1 MWSFRY
7 WIPAYAGMTALLAA
21 MTLLAACGFHLRG
34 ETEVGFQKL
43 FISQAKPSPV
53 FAEIRRLLAA
63 GPTKLTATA
72 PEAEAEL
79 RIIQE
84 SRDKTVHSLTG
95 AGIVYDYE
103 LKLTVHYQLTMPG
116 REIPLIAPTEVAAR
130 RLITFSAS
138 APTAKEAEEQLLYK
152 DMEQDLARRI
162 LRHVA
167 VMKREVS

>member
-1 MWSFRY
+1 
-7 WIPAYAGMTALLAA
+7 
-21 MTLLAACGFHLRG
+21 MTLALAACGFHLRG

-43 FISQAKPSPV
+43 FVSQVKPSQV
-53 FAEIRRLLAA
+53 YAEIRKTLSTGQAHLA
-63 GPTKLTATA
+63 ATA

-79 RIIQE
+79 RILE
-84 SRDKTVHSLTG
+84 EKRDKTVHSLTG
-95 AGIVYDYE
+95 SGIVYDYE

-116 REIPLIAPTEVAAR
+116 REDPLIAPTEVAAR

-152 DMEQDLARRI
+152 DMQQDLARRI